1 MDLHLVPAAYDFCGT
16 LLVLPLQL
24 HTHIRRYVYITLT
37 RYEVSVK
44 LDLIIALCSLASIYS
59 SPSYLEV
66 ALTSSPP
73 GIQKRC
79 VVVYVT
85 ISFFQKCN
93 YIGIKMLLL
102 PLKITECTF
111 SSAFSADRYKLS
123 SISNSYEPIFS

>member
-24 HTHIRRYVYITLT
+24 HTHIRRYVYIALT

-85 ISFFQKCN
+85 NSFFQK
-93 YIGIKMLLL
+93 GIKMLLL